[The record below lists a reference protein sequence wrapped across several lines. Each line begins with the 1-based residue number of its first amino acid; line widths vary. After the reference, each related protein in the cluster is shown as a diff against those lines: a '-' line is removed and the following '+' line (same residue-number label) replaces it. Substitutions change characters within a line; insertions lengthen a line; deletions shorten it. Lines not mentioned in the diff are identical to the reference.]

1 MEQFLTLGSVLN
13 HSEPAMSHLLPAA
26 VAVAAAVASSS
37 NSPPATRSASVS
49 DSGPGGVGES
59 GSYTINGAFTTG
71 TTVISRSILIIG
83 FIDKGTVNCLVD

>member
-1 MEQFLTLGSVLN
+1 MSDSGSLMEQFLTLGSVLN
-13 HSEPAMSHLLPAA
+13 HSEPAMSHLLLHPAA

-59 GSYTINGAFTTG
+59 GSYTINGAFTPG
-71 TTVISRSILIIG
+71 TTVISRSILIY
-83 FIDKGTVNCLVD
+83 